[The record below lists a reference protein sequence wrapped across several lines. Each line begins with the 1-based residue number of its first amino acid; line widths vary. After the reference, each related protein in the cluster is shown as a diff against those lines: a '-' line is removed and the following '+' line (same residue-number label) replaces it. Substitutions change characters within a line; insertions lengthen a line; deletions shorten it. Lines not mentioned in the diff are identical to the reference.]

1 MKVFPTQDLTLE
13 VEQNQNDGGG
23 GGDDG
28 EAAGPEAAAAP
39 VAWGVSSNATGAR
52 TPPPRALPPLR
63 KGMGTR
69 RASEPRLG
77 LGLRRDSAVKF
88 AAGGRTRTR
97 TRSEEVPGQSRNL
110 RRFGQQGFLRGSSMH
125 LTSSWC
131 KGVWRS
137 TRRRS
142 RELGMY
148 VLKHGLFSFVMMV
161 ATIYALFGDDSRVL
175 LFSKSSDQTFEYLS
189 SAAFFLFSSELLLR

>member
-1 MKVFPTQDLTLE
+1 MKVFPTQNLTLE
-13 VEQNQNDGGG
+13 VEQGQNDGGG
-23 GGDDG
+23 GDGG
-28 EAAGPEAAAAP
+28 EAAGPAAAAAP
-39 VAWGVSSNATGAR
+39 VPWGVSSNATGAR
-52 TPPPRALPPLR
+52 TPPPGALPPLR

-69 RASEPRLG
+69 RTSEPRLG
-77 LGLRRDSAVKF
+77 LGLRRDLA
-88 AAGGRTRTR
+88 RTQ
-97 TRSEEVPGQSRNL
+97 TRSGEVPGQSRIL